1 MCRIGIEETPGHPPD
16 AAQVKSDSTSLSRG
30 SPALGVGTRDPVLS
44 HPARN
49 EPAED
54 PRRREQPIL
63 FQRETCR
70 PRVGPRR
77 CLVSLGVVVV
87 GVVSPNRDLGLMVR
101 KEKYLQVGRKLKC
114 HLDAATLFPTKPLSG
129 AWGAVDGFVDRN
141 MDTFSRLLTKL
152 VYPE

>member
-77 CLVSLGVVVV
+77 CLVSLGVVVI

-101 KEKYLQVGRKLKC
+101 EEKYPPSRTEIEMPPRCRHFVPHK
-114 HLDAATLFPTKPLSG
+114 TFVG

-141 MDTFSRLLTKL
+141 MDTFSRL
-152 VYPE
+152 